1 MNLTSLP
8 CSDLPGLCDEMR
20 INLYWLP
27 WVIYC
32 SFQQQASDCRVTRL
46 HTPSP
51 QAPRIHGQIRQ
62 QPRQG
67 FQNASQDFRVLSK
80 QSLKPLQALRH
91 SVWTLLQ
98 ILGQRGSQN

>member
-8 CSDLPGLCDEMR
+8 CSDLPGLWDEMR

-32 SFQQQASDCRVTRL
+32 SFQQQASRVTSL
-46 HTPSP
+46 HTLSP
-51 QAPRIHGQIRQ
+51 QAPRIHGQICQ

-67 FQNASQDFRVLSK
+67 FQNASQNFQVLSK
-80 QSLKPLQALRH
+80 QSLKPLQALRCT
-91 SVWTLLQ
+91 VWMLLQ
-98 ILGQRGSQN
+98 IPSQRGSQN